1 MSINQC
7 YIVDALIPQH
17 LLHPHRRHSHHRH
30 HRNRRHHHRLHHHCS
45 PTFHSELNHFRLVTL
60 HFLMISQAYSMV
72 QRGYFLFRFLTPPT
86 SSHIIVDLLLFSQL
100 PRIAS
105 HWPHNSLPEN
115 VGLHAH
121 LNLVPFDFLLG
132 SMKSWFR
139 ACLRTVVNLS
149 S

>member
-1 MSINQC
+1 
-7 YIVDALIPQH
+7 
-17 LLHPHRRHSHHRH
+17 
-30 HRNRRHHHRLHHHCS
+30 
-45 PTFHSELNHFRLVTL
+45 
-60 HFLMISQAYSMV
+60 MV
-72 QRGYFLFRFLTPPT
+72 ERGYFLFRFLTPPT

-105 HWPHNSLPEN
+105 QSPHNSPPKN

-121 LNLVPFDFLLG
+121 LNVVPFDFLLG

-139 ACLRTVVNLS
+139 ACPRRVVNPS